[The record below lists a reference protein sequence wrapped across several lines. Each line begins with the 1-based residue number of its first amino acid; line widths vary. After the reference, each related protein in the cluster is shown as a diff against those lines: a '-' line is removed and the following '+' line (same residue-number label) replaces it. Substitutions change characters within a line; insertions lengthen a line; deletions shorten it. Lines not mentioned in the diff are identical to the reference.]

1 MTKKL
6 TPLTVFLMMFLVGC
20 GKIGDKSGNLSS
32 IYAVAAG
39 LSLLLLALYCSLIRK
54 KDPWYILLFASFLV
68 VNIGYFSLATSS
80 TLEAAL
86 LANRIAYMGSVFLP
100 FFMVMILLQ
109 VSNIGCKK
117 WIVGLLIFLG
127 VFVFLVAAS
136 PGYLDI
142 YYQEVTLQSSN
153 GITVLNKVY
162 GPWHSL
168 YLFYLVG
175 YFSAML
181 ALLFYAGLKKKLQSR
196 SRAVMIILAVAVNLL
211 VWLAEQLI
219 KIEFEFLSVSYI
231 ISGAFL
237 LGLCMITQE
246 EAAQLAP
253 VSVQET
259 TAPDP
264 VRKEVFT
271 QGLAELTATER
282 KLYHMYLDG
291 LTTQQILEELNIKE
305 NTLKY
310 HNRNL
315 YSKLGVSSR
324 KELRQIARND

>member
-1 MTKKL
+1 
-6 TPLTVFLMMFLVGC
+6 
-20 GKIGDKSGNLSS
+20 
-32 IYAVAAG
+32 
-39 LSLLLLALYCSLIRK
+39 
-54 KDPWYILLFASFLV
+54 
-68 VNIGYFSLATSS
+68 
-80 TLEAAL
+80 
-86 LANRIAYMGSVFLP
+86 
-100 FFMVMILLQ
+100 
-109 VSNIGCKK
+109 
-117 WIVGLLIFLG
+117 
-127 VFVFLVAAS
+127 
-136 PGYLDI
+136 
-142 YYQEVTLQSSN
+142 
-153 GITVLNKVY
+153 
-162 GPWHSL
+162 
-168 YLFYLVG
+168 
-175 YFSAML
+175 ML

-219 KIEFEFLSVSYI
+219 KIVFEFLSVSYI